1 MNKKLFFV
9 CLVFA
14 LVFTG
19 MLTAK
24 SIGLNLEA
32 GAAYTNHQLHTFGKD
47 TKSDG
52 FKYQGIKSKSLF
64 GVNLG
69 ISYPLPKNW
78 AVFVN
83 TTFAFNNTFV
93 NDTMLGAGYIF
104 KPTRG
109 VDLFLGGGL
118 ALGGSVFKWAK
129 GSVSTTYKFFNIGA
143 GINFTASVMFT
154 NKIGMYAGI
163 SDIRKRKGFENTSL
177 SMAAIEKLMS
187 MPWHGNV
194 RELKNVVERA
204 AILSQGGEIP
214 AEHLVPGTREFY
226 ISNAAK
232 KKPLKPAVNKEAE
245 KDRVLPEDI
254 KPFDEAQTEII
265 QKALSASNGKI
276 YGKDGAAALLNLKP
290 GTLQSKMKKLG
301 IKY

>member
-1 MNKKLFFV
+1 
-9 CLVFA
+9 
-14 LVFTG
+14 
-19 MLTAK
+19 
-24 SIGLNLEA
+24 
-32 GAAYTNHQLHTFGKD
+32 
-47 TKSDG
+47 
-52 FKYQGIKSKSLF
+52 
-64 GVNLG
+64 
-69 ISYPLPKNW
+69 
-78 AVFVN
+78 
-83 TTFAFNNTFV
+83 
-93 NDTMLGAGYIF
+93 
-104 KPTRG
+104 
-109 VDLFLGGGL
+109 
-118 ALGGSVFKWAK
+118 
-129 GSVSTTYKFFNIGA
+129 
-143 GINFTASVMFT
+143 
-154 NKIGMYAGI
+154 
-163 SDIRKRKGFENTSL
+163 
-177 SMAAIEKLMS
+177 MS

-245 KDRVLPEDI
+245 KDKILPEDI

>member
-32 GAAYTNHQLHTFGKD
+32 GLAYTNHQLHYFNKD
-47 TKSDG
+47 TYSDG
-52 FKYQGIKSKSLF
+52 FKHHTIRSKSLF

-118 ALGGSVFKWAK
+118 ALGGSVFKWAE
-129 GSVSTTYKFFNIGA
+129 GSVSNTHKFFNIGA

-154 NKIGMYAGI
+154 DKIGMYVGI
-163 SDIRKRKGFENTSL
+163 SDTYYKPVSGKWSRKVGDKTSSGDIPSSL
-177 SMAAIEKLMS
+177 MPDLTKSINGRLGVKIKL
-187 MPWHGNV
+187 
-194 RELKNVVERA
+194 
-204 AILSQGGEIP
+204 
-214 AEHLVPGTREFY
+214 
-226 ISNAAK
+226 
-232 KKPLKPAVNKEAE
+232 
-245 KDRVLPEDI
+245 
-254 KPFDEAQTEII
+254 
-265 QKALSASNGKI
+265 
-276 YGKDGAAALLNLKP
+276 
-290 GTLQSKMKKLG
+290 
-301 IKY
+301 

>member
-24 SIGLNLEA
+24 STGLNLEV

-118 ALGGSVFKWAK
+118 ALGGSVFKWSK

-163 SDIRKRKGFENTSL
+163 SDTYYKPVSGKWT
-177 SMAAIEKLMS
+177 EKVGDKTFSGDIPSALM
-187 MPWHGNV
+187 PD
-194 RELKNVVERA
+194 L
-204 AILSQGGEIP
+204 
-214 AEHLVPGTREFY
+214 
-226 ISNAAK
+226 AK
-232 KKPLKPAVNKEAE
+232 SIN
-245 KDRVLPEDI
+245 I
-254 KPFDEAQTEII
+254 
-265 QKALSASNGKI
+265 
-276 YGKDGAAALLNLKP
+276 
-290 GTLQSKMKKLG
+290 KLG
-301 IKY
+301 LKIKL